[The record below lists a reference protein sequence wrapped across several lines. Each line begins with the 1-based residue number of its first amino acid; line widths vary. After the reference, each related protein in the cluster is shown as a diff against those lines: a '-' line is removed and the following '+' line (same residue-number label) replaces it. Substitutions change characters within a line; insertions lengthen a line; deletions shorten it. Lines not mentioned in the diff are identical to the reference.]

1 MKRRLLPLA
10 LLLLLCAC
18 AGPEDGESAPAP
30 ADSMTAEQAA
40 RAALDSQENAAGL
53 SPLTGEE
60 RTAYLTDG
68 CGVEESLWTEAAVY
82 LASGVDAREILVL
95 RLSQTEDGD
104 EVTEALEAHRQ
115 ERLGDFY
122 GYAPDQV
129 ALLEAAVVTAE
140 GGYAA
145 LLVCEEPEAA
155 RTALLSA
162 IRGELVP
169 AAQTPVEAAS
179 ARDVTP
185 SDVPSPDSAP
195 SAALDVSGFKPF
207 DPPNEHDMT
216 LYDTSGI
223 RAAWETG
230 DESGLGEK
238 DAAILAR
245 CQEIFAAVVTE
256 GMTDFEKELALHD
269 ALLRSV
275 RYDETSFDPATP
287 QGQPDSGNPYGALV
301 EGYGIC
307 LGYATSLQL
316 LLDLAGGGVHH
327 SGGGLLQLHQ
337 RPRLEPGQAGGGVV
351 WGGPHL
357 ERPVGVGE
365 SAGGDVGQDAPPA
378 FQCDQRRFAPDQPPM
393 GLSQRA
399 RGRGHPFFL
408 EWKGRPAGVTAM
420 DCKKA
425 RKRYESDFRYCTGA
439 QIKGAARP
447 GHPPHHRQGE
457 GICFQYYPV

>member
-40 RAALDSQENAAGL
+40 RAVLDSQENAAGL

-68 CGVEESLWTEAAVY
+68 CGVEEGLWTEAAVY

-169 AAQTPVEAAS
+169 AAQTPAEAAS
-179 ARDVTP
+179 VQDVIP
-185 SDVPSPDSAP
+185 SDVPSPASAP
-195 SAALDVSGFKPF
+195 SAAPDVSGFKPF

-238 DAAILAR
+238 DAAILER
-245 CQEIFAAVVTE
+245 CQEIFAAVITE

-287 QGQPDSGNPYGALV
+287 QGQPDSGNPYGPLV
-301 EGYGIC
+301 EGYGVC

-316 LLDLAGGGVHH
+316 LLDLAGVECITVVGASYNSTSDHAWNLV
-327 SGGGLLQLHQ
+327 
-337 RPRLEPGQAGGGVV
+337 RLEGEWYGVDPTWNDPSAWENLPEEMWDRTHHLHFNVTSDDLRRTNHQWDYLNVPEAAGT
-351 WGGPHL
+351 
-357 ERPVGVGE
+357 
-365 SAGGDVGQDAPPA
+365 
-378 FQCDQRRFAPDQPPM
+378 RF
-393 GLSQRA
+393 
-399 RGRGHPFFL
+399 F
-408 EWKGRPAGVTAM
+408 WN
-420 DCKKA
+420 
-425 RKRYESDFRYCTGA
+425 
-439 QIKGAARP
+439 
-447 GHPPHHRQGE
+447 GE
-457 GICFQYYPV
+457 GDLPE